1 MAKCEKIDIFQR
13 SRNYFKDSGILI
25 LNQNIYHIPVTFV
38 IIMDSQKIRPDFPVL
53 SKKWN
58 GKYPIYFDNA
68 CMTLKPRQV
77 IEAMDEYYTE
87 YPVCGGR
94 SLHKLAKMVDE
105 KVTESRDKFQKFLG
119 AQRSEE
125 IIFTRNTT
133 EGINLISNSFDL
145 KKGDIV
151 MTTDREHNSNLI
163 PWQVQAE
170 KNGIRHVVVHS
181 APDNTF
187 DIEKFEDIMSKSR
200 NVRLVSMVHTANLD
214 GYTIPAKEIIKIAHD
229 HGALVMLDGAQS
241 APHKPVDVKK
251 LDVDFFVLS
260 VHKMLGPTGMG
271 VLYGKHHLL
280 EELSPFIVGGDTV
293 SDSTYESAKF
303 LPTPEK
309 FEAGLQNY
317 AGIIGSGAAVDYI
330 EMVGR
335 SDIEKHEE
343 KLNRIITD
351 GIKDIPGLQIIG
363 PQEPGSRGGIISFTV
378 EFPKGGDAHD
388 IAIVLD
394 ETENIAVRSGA
405 FCVHSWFNYRKCEAA
420 VRASLYIY
428 NTEDEARKFVDALGK
443 TVGLFA

>member
-1 MAKCEKIDIFQR
+1 
-13 SRNYFKDSGILI
+13 
-25 LNQNIYHIPVTFV
+25 
-38 IIMDSQKIRPDFPVL
+38 MDTQKIRTDFPVL
-53 SKKWN
+53 TKKWN

-94 SLHKLAKMVDE
+94 SLHKMAKMVDE
-105 KVTESRDKFQKFLG
+105 KITGSREKFRKFLG
-119 AQRSEE
+119 AQSPEE

-133 EGINLISNSFDL
+133 EGLNLVANSLEFR
-145 KKGDIV
+145 KGDIV

-163 PWQVQAE
+163 PWQVQAG
-170 KNGIRHVVVHS
+170 KKGIKHVVVHS

-187 DIEKFEDIMSKSR
+187 DTGMFEELMSKSR
-200 NVRLVSMVHTANLD
+200 CVRLVSMVHTANLD

-280 EELSPFIVGGDTV
+280 EELAPFIVGGDTV

-330 EMVGR
+330 ENVGR

-351 GIKDIPGLQIIG
+351 GIKGIPGLKIIG

-405 FCVHSWFNYRKCEAA
+405 FCVHSWFNYRKCDAA
-420 VRASLYIY
+420 VRASLYLY
-428 NTEDEARKFVDALGK
+428 NTEDEARKFVDALTK

>member
-1 MAKCEKIDIFQR
+1 MMDI
-13 SRNYFKDSGILI
+13 
-25 LNQNIYHIPVTFV
+25 
-38 IIMDSQKIRPDFPVL
+38 QKIRLDFPAL
-53 SKKWN
+53 QKKWN

-77 IEAMDEYYTE
+77 IGAMDEYYNE

-94 SLHKLAKMVDE
+94 SLHKMAKIVDE
-105 KVTESRDKFQKFLG
+105 KVTESREKFRKFLG
-119 AQRSEE
+119 AKRPEE

-133 EGINLISNSFDL
+133 EGLNLVANSLEFRKD
-145 KKGDIV
+145 DIV
-151 MTTDREHNSNLI
+151 ITTDREHNSNLI

-170 KNGIRHVVVHS
+170 KKGIRHVVVHS
-181 APDNTF
+181 AEDNTF
-187 DIEKFEDIMSKSR
+187 DIGNFERLMSENK

-214 GYTIPAKEIIKIAHD
+214 GYTIPAREIIKIAHD

-241 APHKPVDVKK
+241 APHKHVDVKK
-251 LDVDFFVLS
+251 MDVDFFALS

-280 EELSPFIVGGDTV
+280 EELAPFIVGGDTV
-293 SDSTYESAKF
+293 SDSTYEGAKF
-303 LPTPEK
+303 LPPPEK

-317 AGIIGSGAAVDYI
+317 AGIIGSGAAVDYVEKI
-330 EMVGR
+330 GCL
-335 SDIEKHEE
+335 DIEKHEE
-343 KLNRIITD
+343 KLNRIITE
-351 GIKDIPGLQIIG
+351 GIRDIPGLKIIG
-363 PQEPGSRGGIISFTV
+363 PQEPESRGGIISFTV

-428 NTEDEARKFVDALGK
+428 NTGEEARKFVDALGK
-443 TVGLFA
+443 TIGLFA